1 LSTSILSF
9 KAKWA
14 LLVIESKTYNK
25 KTKQR
30 HSLLS
35 KLNFYL
41 PNAHQYWVFYLNPM
55 TTETLSEIQ
64 VGYKSGLG
72 SSKII
77 NDSNAAFD
85 ILVTLFPQETIC
97 LQEQFVVLYL
107 NRANRVIGS
116 YQLSK
121 GGITGTIADV
131 RLILSVALKTL
142 ATGLILAHN
151 HPSGNLKPSEAD
163 KQITS
168 KIKQAAKLLD
178 IELIDH
184 IILSI
189 NGYYSFKDDENCSM
203 YQSSKTH

>member
-1 LSTSILSF
+1 VSDDPGLIS
-9 KAKWA
+9 
-14 LLVIESKTYNK
+14 
-25 KTKQR
+25 
-30 HSLLS
+30 
-35 KLNFYL
+35 
-41 PNAHQYWVFYLNPM
+41 
-55 TTETLSEIQ
+55 SE
-64 VGYKSGLG
+64 
-72 SSKII
+72 II

-85 ILVTLFPQETIC
+85 ILATLFPPDTIC

-151 HPSGNLKPSEAD
+151 HPSGSLKPSEAD
-163 KQITS
+163 KQITN
-168 KIKQAAKLLD
+168 KIRQAAKLLD

-184 IILSI
+184 IIMRSE
-189 NGYYSFKDDENCSM
+189 GYYSFAD
-203 YQSSKTH
+203 

>member
-1 LSTSILSF
+1 MAT
-9 KAKWA
+9 A
-14 LLVIESKTYNK
+14 VI
-25 KTKQR
+25 
-30 HSLLS
+30 
-35 KLNFYL
+35 
-41 PNAHQYWVFYLNPM
+41 
-55 TTETLSEIQ
+55 SEIQ
-64 VGYKSGLG
+64 MGYKPNLI

-131 RLILSVALKTL
+131 RIILSVALKTL

-163 KQITS
+163 IQLIQKLKDAS
-168 KIKQAAKLLD
+168 KLMD
-178 IELIDH
+178 IEWLDH
-184 IILSI
+184 MILNS
-189 NGYYSFKDDENCSM
+189 NGYFSFTKDGII
-203 YQSSKTH
+203 Y

>member
-1 LSTSILSF
+1 
-9 KAKWA
+9 
-14 LLVIESKTYNK
+14 
-25 KTKQR
+25 
-30 HSLLS
+30 
-35 KLNFYL
+35 
-41 PNAHQYWVFYLNPM
+41 M
-55 TTETLSEIQ
+55 TTETLAEIH
-64 VGYKSGLG
+64 VSYKPGLI

-85 ILVTLFPQETIC
+85 ILATLFPQDTIC

-168 KIKQAAKLLD
+168 KIRQAAKLLD
-178 IELIDH
+178 IELLDH
-184 IILSI
+184 IIISSE
-189 NGYYSFKDDENCSM
+189 GYYSFMDDGKIRDS
-203 YQSSKTH
+203 

>member
-1 LSTSILSF
+1 
-9 KAKWA
+9 
-14 LLVIESKTYNK
+14 
-25 KTKQR
+25 
-30 HSLLS
+30 
-35 KLNFYL
+35 
-41 PNAHQYWVFYLNPM
+41 M
-55 TTETLSEIQ
+55 TTETLSEIH
-64 VGYKSGLG
+64 VSYKPGLI

-77 NDSNAAFD
+77 TNSQDAFE
-85 ILVTLFPQETIC
+85 ILNMLFSPDTIS

-163 KQITS
+163 KQITN
-168 KIKQAAKLLD
+168 KIRQASKLLD

-184 IILSI
+184 IILSVE
-189 NGYYSFKDDENCSM
+189 GYYSFMDEGII
-203 YQSSKTH
+203 Y

>member
-1 LSTSILSF
+1 MCCVRTFNLT
-9 KAKWA
+9 
-14 LLVIESKTYNK
+14 T
-25 KTKQR
+25 
-30 HSLLS
+30 
-35 KLNFYL
+35 
-41 PNAHQYWVFYLNPM
+41 M

-64 VGYKSGLG
+64 VSYKPGLT
-72 SSKII
+72 SSTITITNSQNAYKILKSI
-77 NDSNAAFD
+77 
-85 ILVTLFPQETIC
+85 FPADTIS

-168 KIKQAAKLLD
+168 KIRQAAKLLD

-184 IILSI
+184 IIISSE
-189 NGYYSFKDDENCSM
+189 GYYSFTDDGI
-203 YQSSKTH
+203 

>member
-1 LSTSILSF
+1 
-9 KAKWA
+9 
-14 LLVIESKTYNK
+14 
-25 KTKQR
+25 
-30 HSLLS
+30 
-35 KLNFYL
+35 
-41 PNAHQYWVFYLNPM
+41 M
-55 TTETLSEIQ
+55 TTETLSEIH
-64 VGYKSGLG
+64 VSYKPSLI

-85 ILVTLFPQETIC
+85 ILATLFPQDTIC

-151 HPSGNLKPSEAD
+151 HPSGNLKPSETD
-163 KQITS
+163 IQLTRKV
-168 KIKQAAKLLD
+168 KDAAKLMD
-178 IELIDH
+178 IEVLDH
-184 IILSI
+184 MILSS
-189 NGYYSFKDDENCSM
+189 NGYFSFTDDGII
-203 YQSSKTH
+203 Y